1 MCFPYILLLQA
12 HCSTSVT
19 CKSAFSMECLQ
30 GEWPAQK
37 ALKLEQLCSVLIL
50 EMFNL
55 KMAQF
60 HMQGIARG

>member
-1 MCFPYILLLQA
+1 
-12 HCSTSVT
+12 
-19 CKSAFSMECLQ
+19 MECLQ

-60 HMQGIARG
+60 HMQGIAWG